1 MGRFTQAIADEY
13 RRLFDTAEIRAERQ
27 RAVER
32 SADRALELKT
42 RYQDIGGPLGI
53 PWFFIAA
60 AHMRESSY
68 RTDRHLHNGD
78 PLTARTV
85 HVPAGRPPKG
95 EPPFTFEQSAT
106 DALKFKKLDQQGD
119 WSLPKLLH
127 TLEAYNGF
135 GYRRRGLPSPYLW
148 SFTHHYVRGKFVRDG
163 VFDPA
168 AVDQQCGTA
177 TLLRRMA
184 ERNEIRFDDEPVAD
198 DSALI
203 VPYAVSKPRS
213 AEMLARA
220 EALQHWLNTFAGV
233 YLKVDGWPGRRTSD
247 AFRRVTGS
255 WLPGDPR
262 G

>member
-106 DALKFKKLDQQGD
+106 DALKFK
-119 WSLPKLLH
+119 SCM
-127 TLEAYNGF
+127 TLFEA
-135 GYRRRGLPSPYLW
+135 
-148 SFTHHYVRGKFVRDG
+148 VAE
-163 VFDPA
+163 DP
-168 AVDQQCGTA
+168 
-177 TLLRRMA
+177 TLFA
-184 ERNEIRFDDEPVAD
+184 Q
-198 DSALI
+198 AL
-203 VPYAVSKPRS
+203 
-213 AEMLARA
+213 
-220 EALQHWLNTFAGV
+220 
-233 YLKVDGWPGRRTSD
+233 D
-247 AFRRVTGS
+247 AFYDGERDLTTLGM
-255 WLPGDPR
+255 R